1 MKHIAMIASVR
12 SGTTMLRMIMNSH
25 KDVCGWPEIFLR
37 SNLGLNFTIFEHI
50 AEEDTIEY
58 MRDIKNLDNK
68 YKIYRENMDEVSAGY
83 KVGSKVTVVD
93 VKYGQIVPHR
103 SCDWSGAEYVI
114 DSILSSDCKIL
125 HLKRRNAVALEMASR
140 LAELNPYTNYKEP
153 YSVRKITLEPN
164 EFYEA
169 VEFNHRQTEK
179 ISGIICKSSDNIEI
193 AYEDIIDE
201 RGLFSEKMAK
211 KLSEFFCI
219 DDQFDRNV
227 PTKKASPCP
236 KEAIA
241 NYLDVYQRFKGTKFE
256 HMI

>member
-37 SNLGLNFTIFEHI
+37 SNSGLNFTIFEHI
-50 AEEDTIEY
+50 EEETTIEY
-58 MRDIKNLDNK
+58 MRDIKNLSKK
-68 YKIYRENMDEVSAGY
+68 YKIYKENMEKISAAY
-83 KVGSKVTVVD
+83 KTGSKVSVVD
-93 VKYGQIVPHR
+93 IKYGQIIPHR

-114 DSILSSDCKIL
+114 DSILSSNCKIL

-153 YSVRKITLEPN
+153 YSVRQITLEPN
-164 EFYEA
+164 NFYEA
-169 VEFNHRQTEK
+169 VEIAHRQTEK
-179 ISGIICKSSDNIEI
+179 MSEIICRNSGNIEI

-201 RGLFSEKMAK
+201 QGLFSERMAK
-211 KLSEFFCI
+211 DLGEFFGI
-219 DDQFDRNV
+219 NGHFDRNV
-227 PTKKASPCP
+227 PTKKASPSP
-236 KEAIA
+236 KEAIV
-241 NYLDVYQRFKGTKFE
+241 NYRDVFRRFKGTEFE